1 MRGIRGSMSHILTP
15 ANTAPRRASMLA
27 PATEKGSRIGEP
39 GTIEISDEKE
49 PVQLELPFDSI
60 SVEKTKEENQSD
72 MIS

>member
-1 MRGIRGSMSHILTP
+1 MRGIRGSMSLILTP
-15 ANTAPRRASMLA
+15 TNAWPKRPSMLS

-60 SVEKTKEENQSD
+60 KAEETKEENQSD